1 MGKYIKLFNS
11 HQAYEDFTESEDF
24 ILPNVSRCDFEKDVH
39 YSPRPYDY
47 TINYLTFEP
56 LEDGTFSFTT
66 NNIDYSLDEGKT
78 WTTLI
83 AGTNTPIIN
92 SGNKILWKTSGLT
105 PTPSNGIG
113 TFSSTGY
120 FEVYGNI
127 MSIVYGDNFE
137 TNKNF
142 PVSFSNNFFTKL
154 FLDCAKLTNAK
165 NLILPATTLKLG
177 CYKEMF
183 RECTSLTTAPEL
195 PATTL
200 TSSCY
205 YSMFQDCT
213 SLTTA
218 PVLPAETLVAECYT
232 RMFYNCS
239 SLNYI
244 EANFK
249 SGLDASSC
257 LSDWLSGVSSRGEF
271 IKNPL
276 LNISN
281 VVGINY
287 YIKVP
292 DSWVITSS
300 FTVLTI
306 NSNNEFTTNP
316 VFWAYLTQTN
326 KMLYVTLN
334 NIQFSG
340 TVAWNKSTQSIV
352 YTGISGDKTL
362 ITSLKPSRDRSGD
375 IISYSAKYTIQNM
388 TLNVND
394 VIKYSYYYKDI
405 QE

>member
-24 ILPNVSRCDFEKDVH
+24 ILPNVSRCDSEKDVH
-39 YSPRPYDY
+39 YTPKPYDY
-47 TINYLTFEP
+47 SINYLTFEP

-78 WTTLI
+78 WTTLV
-83 AGTNTPIIN
+83 AGANTPIIN
-92 SGNKILWKTSGLT
+92 SGNKILWKADELTST
-105 PTPSNGIG
+105 SSNGIG
-113 TFSSTGY
+113 TFSSTGQ
-120 FEVYGNI
+120 FEVYGNV
-127 MSIVYGDNFE
+127 MSLVYGDDFE
-137 TNKNF
+137 NNKNF
-142 PVSFSNNFFTKL
+142 PASSSDNFVRL
-154 FLDCAKLTNAK
+154 FLNCSKLTNAK
-165 NLILPATTLKLG
+165 NLILPATTLELG

-183 RECTSLTTAPEL
+183 R
-195 PATTL
+195 
-200 TSSCY
+200 
-205 YSMFQDCT
+205 DCIL
-213 SLTTA
+213 LTTA
-218 PVLPAETLVAECYT
+218 PVLPAEALVPECYT

-239 SLNYI
+239 SLNYV

-257 LSDWLSGVSSRGEF
+257 LNDWLSGVSSHGEF

-276 LNISN
+276 LSISN
-281 VVGINY
+281 VADINY

-292 DSWVITSS
+292 DSWIITSS

-340 TVAWNKSTQSIV
+340 TIVWNNSTIV
-352 YTGISGDKTL
+352 YTGVSEDKTL
-362 ITSLKPSRDRSGD
+362 ITTLIPSRDRSGD